1 MNIRILTAI
10 ITILFAGLAISGQE
24 SFLNRQPPPV
34 SASVKQEME
43 AKLQTAREQF
53 AANPNDPDARIWVG
67 RRLAYL
73 GRFQE
78 AIDVFT
84 AGAQKFPRDARFYRH
99 RGHRRITVRQFD
111 FAIADLKKAAELMQG
126 KPDQIEPDG
135 QPNSRNTPTSTLK
148 FNIWYHLGLAYYLK
162 GQNEN
167 ALKAY
172 RDCLTVSDSP
182 DRLVATSH
190 WLYMTLRRLNRKD
203 DAANVLYAIH
213 PGMDVIENTGY
224 YQLLLMYKGTIPFET
239 LRDEAMKQQ
248 ASAASHSVMYGL
260 ANWHLY
266 NGRPDEATAMFRQIL
281 ASDQWTSFGYIAAE
295 SDLRKIERHAPN
307 RA

>member
-1 MNIRILTAI
+1 MKIRILTAI
-10 ITILFAGLAISGQE
+10 VTILFAGLAVSGQE
-24 SFLNRQPPPV
+24 SYLNRQPPPV

-43 AKLQTAREQF
+43 ARLQSARAQF
-53 AANPNDPDARIWVG
+53 EANPDDPAAQIWLG

-73 GRFQE
+73 GRFQD
-78 AIDVFT
+78 AIDVFS
-84 AGAQKFPRDARFYRH
+84 AGTKKFPRDARFYRH

-111 FAIADLKKAAELMQG
+111 FAIADLKKAAQLMEG

-135 QPNSRNTPTSTLK
+135 QPNDRNTPTSTLK

-172 RDCLTVSDSP
+172 RECLAVSDSP
-182 DRLVATSH
+182 DRIVATSH
-190 WLYMTLRRLNRKD
+190 WLYMTVRRLGRKD
-203 DAANVLYAIH
+203 DAANVLFPIRT
-213 PGMDVIENTGY
+213 GLDVIENTGY
-224 YQLLLMYKGTIPFET
+224 YRLLLMYKGTISFET
-239 LRDEAMKQQ
+239 LRDEAKKQQ

-266 NGRPDEATAMFRQIL
+266 NGRRDEAVALFRQIL

-295 SDLRKIERHAPN
+295 SDLRRLEKK
-307 RA
+307 